1 MTVPNGARAR
11 LSIEEKIALLSGEGY
26 WRTAN
31 VPGLPQLVLSDG
43 PHGVGSAAAAEVLA
57 AEGVRPSVAFPTS
70 STLASSWDRDLAR
83 KQGAGIAQEARRLGV
98 NIILGPGINIKR
110 TPLCGRNFEYLS
122 EDPVLSGELGAALIS
137 SIEAGG
143 VGATVKHFAAN
154 NQEFD
159 RMVVNAVVDDRALR
173 EIYLKGFDI
182 AVREGRPTAVMS
194 AYNSVNGTPAVSN
207 PFLLTDVLRNEWNFD
222 GIVMSDWG
230 SVDDRVASLKAGLD
244 LEMPGSN
251 GVGAAAVKAALEAG
265 EIDVSQIDRSSQRV
279 ADAVLRLSQHGPADP
294 TEDNEHLRDLARA
307 IAGECII
314 LLRNEGGLLP
324 LDAGSRAA
332 TYAVVGEFAAHP
344 RIQGGGS
351 AGVVTGPVTSALDV
365 IRSEVGD
372 ASVIYSPGF
381 DSDDTNEALL
391 DEAREAAKRADVVLL
406 FVGLSEFIEA
416 ESYDRENIDLPE
428 SHTRLIH
435 ELAEANENVVVILHK
450 GSVVDMSSWN
460 DKVRAILDVGL
471 GGEGV
476 GAATADVLFGRVNP
490 SGHLAETVPRCLED
504 TPAYLNYPG
513 SQNRVVYHESIWV
526 GYRYYDKRRI
536 DVQYPFGYGL
546 SYTAFDF
553 GKVELDT
560 AEVVAGNPVTGSVVV
575 TNVGERAGKAV
586 VQIYVRD
593 VESSAPRPE
602 NELKAF
608 EKVALE
614 PGETGLVRFTL
625 PADAFSFWDE
635 ARSKWTTEN
644 GEFEIRAGAS
654 SRDIRSS
661 ATLVVRGGVQTAE
674 LLSPKSPVRQFLG
687 LEGARDIV
695 TVATNSIPM
704 FAGIAQA
711 DPLTRKI
718 VAEVI
723 KGMPLGRL
731 VAVTEGQFSDDDMN
745 ELLSSLD

>member
-1 MTVPNGARAR
+1 V
-11 LSIEEKIALLSGEGY
+11 K
-26 WRTAN
+26 TAF
-31 VPGLPQLVLSDG
+31 
-43 PHGVGSAAAAEVLA
+43 EV
-57 AEGVRPSVAFPTS
+57 
-70 STLASSWDRDLAR
+70 
-83 KQGAGIAQEARRLGV
+83 
-98 NIILGPGINIKR
+98 
-110 TPLCGRNFEYLS
+110 
-122 EDPVLSGELGAALIS
+122 
-137 SIEAGG
+137 
-143 VGATVKHFAAN
+143 
-154 NQEFD
+154 
-159 RMVVNAVVDDRALR
+159 
-173 EIYLKGFDI
+173 
-182 AVREGRPTAVMS
+182 
-194 AYNSVNGTPAVSN
+194 
-207 PFLLTDVLRNEWNFD
+207 
-222 GIVMSDWG
+222 
-230 SVDDRVASLKAGLD
+230 
-244 LEMPGSN
+244 
-251 GVGAAAVKAALEAG
+251 G
-265 EIDVSQIDRSSQRV
+265 EIDESLIDRSSSRV
-279 ADAVLRLSQHGPADP
+279 ADAVLRLSQHGLADP
-294 TEDNEHLRDLARA
+294 TEDNEHLRDLART
-307 IAGECII
+307 IAGDCIV
-314 LLRNEGGLLP
+314 LLRNEGSLLP
-324 LDAGSRAA
+324 LDAASRKLS
-332 TYAVVGEFAAHP
+332 YAVVGDFAAHP

-351 AGVVTGPVTSALDV
+351 AGVVTGPVTSALEV

-381 DSDDTNEALL
+381 DSDETNEALL

-416 ESYDRENIDLPE
+416 ESYDRDDLELPE

-435 ELAEANENVVVILHK
+435 ELAAANENVVVILHK
-450 GSVVDMSSWN
+450 GSVVNKSGWN

-476 GAATADVLFGRVNP
+476 GPATADVLFGTVNP
-490 SGHLAETVPRCLED
+490 SGRLAETVPRRLED

-526 GYRYYDKRRI
+526 GYRYYDKRDI

-546 SYTAFDF
+546 SYTEFDF

-560 AEVVAGNPVTGSVVV
+560 AEVAAGNPVTGSVLV

-586 VQIYVRD
+586 VQIYVHD

-608 EKVALE
+608 EKVTLE
-614 PGETGLVRFTL
+614 PGETGIVRFTL
-625 PADAFSFWDE
+625 PPDAFSFWDE
-635 ARSKWTTEN
+635 ARATWTTEN
-644 GEFEIRAGAS
+644 GEFQLRAGAS

-718 VAEVI
+718 VDEVI

-731 VAVTEGQFSDDDMN
+731 VAVTEGQFSEGAMN
-745 ELLSSLD
+745 ELLSSLR